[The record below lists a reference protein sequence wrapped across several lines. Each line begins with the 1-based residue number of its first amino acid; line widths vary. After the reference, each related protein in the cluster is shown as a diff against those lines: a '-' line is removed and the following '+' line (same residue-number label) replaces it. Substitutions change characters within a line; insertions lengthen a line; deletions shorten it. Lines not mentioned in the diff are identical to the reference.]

1 MKTKIIDLIRG
12 LQTQEIPGK
21 GNGWI
26 NLAKVG
32 KEAKDNGIHIPG
44 RLQTFFEQMPE
55 LYEVHKEYT
64 GAVAVVYIRL
74 RNFDSIAS
82 TITKTDITR
91 ATNKGNQYKIEDWAF
106 LRDIN
111 SFLDQLAGKAL
122 KEEWS
127 YTNGLPKSPNK
138 PILWSYVKYT
148 FCRLQHQNRIAYSMD
163 NEYAAFNTGLVDY
176 RYMPII
182 ALFKRNF
189 PGKKSDWVFY
199 DFVISGEGNGKKL
212 NQLFES
218 EVMAATYTDNPTEL
232 VYDVNLGMPYIDYEH
247 IIVNRAERLPYELL
261 VQSGI
266 RNFELKNTD
275 FMVTKEEKL
284 AYNSAL
290 KDAIKNDSGAYR
302 YLVNCMESAIKLA
315 IKRVR
320 WNYKN
325 AVPMFYPKEN
335 RMCLLLP
342 LCLVDDNR
350 EDLAL
355 VVKRTPANKY
365 EGATIISLDWAY
377 TDARVV
383 ARPNSEWLDISSEN
397 IKGSKEM

>member
-1 MKTKIIDLIRG
+1 MTNNIINLIRG

-82 TITKTDITR
+82 PITKTDITR

-127 YTNGLPKSPNK
+127 YTNGLPKSPNR

-163 NEYAAFNTGLVDY
+163 NEYAAFNTGLVDD

-189 PGKKSDWVFY
+189 PEKKSEWVFY
-199 DFVISGEGNGKKL
+199 DFVIAGEGNGKKI
-212 NQLFES
+212 NHLFE
-218 EVMAATYTDNPTEL
+218 EAIHAATYTDNPTEL
-232 VYDVNLGMPYIDYEH
+232 VYDISLGEPCVDYEH
-247 IIVNRAERLPYELL
+247 IIVSRAERLPFNLL
-261 VQSGI
+261 KQCGL
-266 RNFELKNTD
+266 RNFEIKETD
-275 FMVTKEEKL
+275 GMTKEEKAIYFAGL
-284 AYNSAL
+284 R
-290 KDAIKNDSGAYR
+290 KAIKEDAVAYR
-302 YLVNCMESAIKLA
+302 YLVNCVEAAIKLSL
-315 IKRVR
+315 KRVR

-342 LCLVDDNR
+342 LCLVEDNK

-383 ARPNSEWLDISSEN
+383 ARPNSEWLDISSDN

>member
-1 MKTKIIDLIRG
+1 MTTKIIDLIGG

-32 KEAKDNGIHIPG
+32 KEAKVKGIDIPG
-44 RLQTFFEQMPE
+44 RLQSFFEQIPE
-55 LYEVHKEYT
+55 VYEIHKEYT
-64 GAVAVVYIRL
+64 GAVTVVYIRL
-74 RNFDSIAS
+74 RDFTADVMEIGQTSN
-82 TITKTDITR
+82 TKIIS
-91 ATNKGNQYKIEDWAF
+91 KGNKYKIEDWAF

-111 SFLDQLAGKAL
+111 SFLDQLAELAL
-122 KEEWS
+122 KEDWC
-127 YTNGLPKSPNK
+127 YINGLPKFPNK

-163 NEYAAFNTGLVDY
+163 NEYAAFNTGLVDA

-189 PGKKSDWVFY
+189 PGKKSEWIFY
-199 DFVISGEGNGKKL
+199 DFVIPGEGNGKKI
-212 NQLFES
+212 NQLFEN
-218 EVMAATYTDNPTEL
+218 EVQAATYTDNPTEL
-232 VYDVNLGMPYIDYEH
+232 VYDVNLGEPYIDYEH
-247 IIVNRAERLPYELL
+247 IIVNRAERLPVVLL
-261 VQSGI
+261 NQCGL
-266 RNFELKNTD
+266 RNFEIKETEE
-275 FMVTKEEKL
+275 MSKEEKL
-284 AYNSAL
+284 VYYGGL
-290 KDAIKNDSGAYR
+290 RKAIKEDYVAYR
-302 YLVNCMESAIKLA
+302 YLVNCFEAAIKLSL
-315 IKRVR
+315 KRVR

-383 ARPNSEWLDISSEN
+383 ARPNSEWLDIKQPN
-397 IKGSKEM
+397 VKGSKEI